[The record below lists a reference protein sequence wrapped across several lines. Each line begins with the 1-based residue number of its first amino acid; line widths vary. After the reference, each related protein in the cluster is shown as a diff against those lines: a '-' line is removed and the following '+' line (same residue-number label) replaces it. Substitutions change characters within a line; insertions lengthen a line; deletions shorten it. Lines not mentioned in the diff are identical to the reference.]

1 MDTKKLTELFNRI
14 NPAYLNPLQ
23 CNLSFMH
30 CNSFI
35 YFLIGFI
42 ALYTI
47 WIVFFSSKYS
57 KISLLMT
64 ISCLGILFIGS
75 SLLLLNMCVLKK
87 PDMYS
92 YIILGI
98 TAVFALLIFS
108 LFRPSS
114 VAK

>member
-1 MDTKKLTELFNRI
+1 
-14 NPAYLNPLQ
+14 
-23 CNLSFMH
+23 
-30 CNSFI
+30 
-35 YFLIGFI
+35 
-42 ALYTI
+42 
-47 WIVFFSSKYS
+47 
-57 KISLLMT
+57 MT

-75 SLLLLNMCVLKK
+75 SLLLLNMCILKK